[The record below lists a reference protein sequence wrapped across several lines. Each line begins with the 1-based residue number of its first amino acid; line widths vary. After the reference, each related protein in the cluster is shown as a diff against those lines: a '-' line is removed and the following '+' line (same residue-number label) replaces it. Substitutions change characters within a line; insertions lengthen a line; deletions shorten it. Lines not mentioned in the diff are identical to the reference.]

1 MNNKQFIENVTM
13 WATVRGIYEHST
25 EERQVEKFCEELS
38 EYLTAKTED
47 EEMDAIGDMAVCL
60 VNAGYFKGGVEFG
73 RMWEDRLLSFV
84 KRGLYGDALGSLA
97 DLCDCAHSFRFSDC
111 LDMAW
116 NEIKDRKGLMVKGLF
131 VKWENLSVE
140 QKKVVIQREEEFLLK
155 NS

>member
-25 EERQVEKFCEELS
+25 EEKQVEKFCDELK

-47 EEMDAIGDMAVCL
+47 DEMDGIGDMAVCL
-60 VNAGYFKGGVEFG
+60 VNAGHFKGGVEFSYMPDDG
-73 RMWEDRLLSFV
+73 LLYFI
-84 KRGLYGDALGSLA
+84 KAGLYGEALGSLD
-97 DLCDCAHSFRFSDC
+97 DLCDSSHSFRFADC

-116 NEIKDRKGLMVKGLF
+116 NEIKDRKGLMVGGLF

-140 QKKVVIQREEEFLLK
+140 QKKVVIQREEDFLLK